1 MIAALSRP
9 TYGSPRL
16 AVFLT
21 LIVAILAGTLAA
33 LNRLP
38 LVAITAPLGLI
49 AVLLIVRYPNL
60 GVAALPMVG
69 AAVPFRIET
78 GSQSPVVAALILAI
92 VLIGL
97 GLVRAIR
104 TADWSP
110 GAAVTWPAI
119 ALMLVW
125 VLALLWSGVDL
136 DPLVTTWATYP
147 LVQLGG
153 AGVAVSSAGVL
164 LLSMSAGRQGPW
176 IQMATWGL
184 IACGALTL
192 GAYFVGHQE
201 EFAWLESGG
210 LFTMWVVALSWG
222 QALFNRDL
230 PRFLRAALGLH
241 ALAWALK
248 AAVFQTSWF
257 SGWVPTLVVL
267 GIILI
272 LRSRWAFATFAIVA
286 GGAAALKFDLLYGI
300 IWGTAVE
307 KGDLTRLDIWRQSL
321 DLFVQHP
328 ILGTGPA
335 GYAAYFQST
344 YAGSAFSMSTHS
356 NFMDVLVETGV
367 IGAAVF
373 AWLLVVLLIV
383 GWRAR
388 TRWRSGFH
396 GAFAQSA
403 FAGLIGVIVAMG
415 LGDWFIP
422 FVYNQTI
429 AGFRFTVHSWVFLGF
444 LASLALTRP
453 LPENNST

>member
-1 MIAALSRP
+1 MSH
-9 TYGSPRL
+9 RL
-16 AVFLT
+16 VLGAT
-21 LIVAILAGTLAA
+21 LGLATLAGTLAA

-49 AVLLIVRYPNL
+49 AVLLMLRYPNL

-69 AAVPFRIET
+69 AAVPFRVGT

-97 GLVRAIR
+97 GVVRAIR
-104 TADWSP
+104 TTDWSP
-110 GAAVTWPAI
+110 GAVVTWPAV

-125 VLALLWSGVDL
+125 VLALLWSNVDL
-136 DPLVTTWATYP
+136 DPLVTTWATFP

-153 AGVAVSSAGVL
+153 AGVAVISAGVL
-164 LLSMSAGRQGPW
+164 LLSMTAGRQGPW
-176 IQMATWGL
+176 IQVATWSL

-192 GAYFVGHQE
+192 AVYFTGRQE
-201 EFAWLESGG
+201 DFAWMDTGG

-230 PRFLRAALGLH
+230 PRFLRVALGLH
-241 ALAWALK
+241 ALTWAFK
-248 AAVFQTSWF
+248 AAVLQTWWF
-257 SGWVPTLVVL
+257 SGWVPALVVL
-267 GIILI
+267 AVILV
-272 LRSRWAFATFAIVA
+272 LRSRWAFAVV
-286 GGAAALKFDLLYGI
+286 GVLVGAAAVLKFNLLYDI
-300 IWGTAVE
+300 IWGATVE
-307 KGDLTRLDIWRQSL
+307 KGDLSRLEIWRQSF
-321 DLFVQHP
+321 DLLARHY

-335 GYAAYFQST
+335 GYAVYFQST
-344 YAGSAFSMSTHS
+344 YAGSAFSMSTHN
-356 NFMDVLVETGV
+356 NFVDVLAETGL
-367 IGAAVF
+367 IGALVF
-373 AWLLVVLLIV
+373 GWFLIALLLV

-388 TRWRSGFH
+388 ARWRFGFN

-403 FAGLIGVIVAMG
+403 FAGLIGVMVAMN

-429 AGFRFTVHSWVFLGF
+429 GGFRFTVHSWVFLGF

-453 LPENNST
+453 RPQDSST